1 MAEKPSRY
9 IAPID
14 GLRAL
19 AVTAVIL
26 YHLGI
31 SWIPGGFLGVDLFFV
46 ISGYVITRLL
56 LDSILSKGGLDLRE
70 FYWARIRRLAPPLL
84 FMVAGTTFIIAA
96 WKPDAIHRFLSDLPY
111 VLTGSE
117 NWHLVAVHQDYFQ
130 AIGRPPLLQ
139 HTWSLG
145 VEIQFYILWP
155 LILLLILRYL
165 GKRRVAQSSLVIAFI
180 SGLALFIY
188 SLHVDASATNQISHI
203 YFGTDTHSL
212 GLFLGAALA
221 VSWVPTNLDGNI
233 SQRAQDF
240 VDGVGVVGFLGLL
253 CTFFFIDESHPA
265 LYRIAFPLAAIF
277 GCAVL
282 TSLVHPASRFSPL
295 LSSKPIV
302 WIGQRSYGIYLWHWV
317 IFQVTRPN
325 VDLAGANWAINCAR
339 ILVVVALADISL
351 RWIELPIRR
360 GKLSNWFR
368 GMKYRTHSAQ
378 RREKSWVALGVVGIL
393 LSTSGASWAALH
405 EASRSPNN
413 ETSVVVRTQPTS
425 SPGAS
430 SNQSATSDQTST
442 PNQSATPTVSPTPK
456 LGLWVTGDSIILG
469 IRAKL
474 QSHFPIALI
483 NARVGRQIGEL
494 IQVVQSDR
502 IGLEN
507 SPVIFD
513 LGNNNRLTESDVRTL
528 FELLK
533 NQPKMIVVDTA
544 VPRPWRDDNN
554 LLIQK
559 VIADYPQAQLIDWAA
574 ISAGHPEYFAPDG
587 VHLSDAGGDVYVSAI
602 LEALKSP

>member
-1 MAEKPSRY
+1 MADQPSRY

-14 GLRAL
+14 GLRAI

-31 SWIPGGFLGVDLFFV
+31 TWIPGGFLGVDLFFV

-70 FYWARIRRLAPPLL
+70 FYWARIRRLAPPLI
-84 FMVAGTTFIIAA
+84 FMLAGTTFIIAA

-130 AIGRPPLLQ
+130 AVGRPPLLQ

-165 GKRRVAQSSLVIAFI
+165 GKKRVVQSSLVIAFI

-221 VSWVPTNLDGNI
+221 VSWVPTNLDRNI

-240 VDGVGVVGFLGLL
+240 VDGVGVIGFLGLL
-253 CTFFFIDESHPA
+253 CTFFFIDESHPT

-282 TSLVHPASRFSPL
+282 TSLVHPASRFSPI

-351 RWIELPIRR
+351 RWIEIPIRR
-360 GKLSNWFR
+360 GRLSNWFR
-368 GMKYRTHSAQ
+368 GMKYRTRSVQ
-378 RREKSWVALGVVGIL
+378 RREKTWVALGVITLL

-405 EASRSPNN
+405 ESSQSPKI
-413 ETSVVVRTQPTS
+413 ETSLVVRSTPTA
-425 SPGAS
+425 SPSIGAS
-430 SNQSATSDQTST
+430 QAVT
-442 PNQSATPTVSPTPK
+442 PAPK
-456 LGLWVTGDSIILG
+456 SGLWVTGDSIILG

-502 IGLEN
+502 VGMEN

-513 LGNNNRLTESDVRTL
+513 LGNNNRLVESDVRTL
-528 FELLK
+528 FDLLK
-533 NQPKMIVVDTA
+533 NQPKMIVVNTA
-544 VPRPWRDDNN
+544 VPRAWKEDNDQ
-554 LLIQK
+554 LIQK
-559 VIADYPQAQLIDWAA
+559 VIADYPQAQLIDWAK

-587 VHLSDAGGDVYVSAI
+587 VHLSDAGGDVYVNAI
-602 LEALKSP
+602 LEALKAP